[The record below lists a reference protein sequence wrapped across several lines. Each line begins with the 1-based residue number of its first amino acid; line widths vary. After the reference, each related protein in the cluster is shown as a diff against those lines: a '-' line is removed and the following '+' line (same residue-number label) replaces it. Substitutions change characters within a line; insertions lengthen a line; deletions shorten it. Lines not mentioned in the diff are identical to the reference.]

1 MRAIDDFR
9 FDFLLGHGVPLS
21 MRLEPRHFDR
31 VRLKKAIEFAAIA
44 PAAAKVVVFQLALG
58 DVADQR
64 IMLAEGEVE
73 QAQNILRAARVLVD
87 AGKEARLRALQAEA
101 ALNAVSADLE
111 GAKADRIAA
120 YARLSALAGVEETF
134 TGLSESLL
142 TVPVAAPAYG
152 PVDPMTSSS
161 FLAAQAE
168 REAAER
174 RLTAEQKR
182 AIPDV
187 TAIVGVRRLDYE
199 NATALTAGVS
209 IPLNIFDRN
218 RGNIAA
224 SQAEAQ
230 AAAARLAMARN
241 DAIAEARAA
250 GAQIAAAQSR
260 VAAAEAS
267 QRTAE
272 ETYRLARIAYE
283 AGKSPL
289 VELLNARQ
297 GLGAARGIVLD
308 AKVASFE
315 ARAQLARLQGRTLS
329 GDEIH

>member
-1 MRAIDDFR
+1 
-9 FDFLLGHGVPLS
+9 
-21 MRLEPRHFDR
+21 
-31 VRLKKAIEFAAIA
+31 
-44 PAAAKVVVFQLALG
+44 
-58 DVADQR
+58 
-64 IMLAEGEVE
+64 
-73 QAQNILRAARVLVD
+73 
-87 AGKEARLRALQAEA
+87 
-101 ALNAVSADLE
+101 
-111 GAKADRIAA
+111 
-120 YARLSALAGVEETF
+120 
-134 TGLSESLL
+134 
-142 TVPVAAPAYG
+142 
-152 PVDPMTSSS
+152 MTSSS

-218 RGNIAA
+218 RGNIAT

-260 VAAAEAS
+260 VAAADRKS
-267 QRTAE
+267 T
-272 ETYRLARIAYE
+272 RL
-283 AGKSPL
+283 
-289 VELLNARQ
+289 N
-297 GLGAARGIVLD
+297 
-308 AKVASFE
+308 
-315 ARAQLARLQGRTLS
+315 S
-329 GDEIH
+329 GH